1 MKSTG
6 RWTQDEELL
15 LEETYPTTDNP
26 TLSKM
31 LTRSVS
37 AIENKAS
44 RMGLRKTEVNEEE
57 EPSSDRF
64 SNPFELASREEAL
77 KRDKIDLLRIN
88 WSLSSMYQRELRNP
102 DLTKAERHRLMN
114 ALSNHTSIINSV
126 MRGVEEE
133 LGEEESLEDKFIEI
147 SSRDGHSFI
156 RARRVRIL
164 VERPPIEAE

>member
-1 MKSTG
+1 MR
-6 RWTQDEELL
+6 RWTTQDESL
-15 LEETYPTTDNP
+15 LEDLYPTTDKP
-26 TLSKM
+26 TLSKI
-31 LTRSVS
+31 LDRSVS

-44 RMGLRKTEVNEEE
+44 RMELRKIEGSEEGE

-147 SSRDGHSFI
+147 SNRDGVRFI
-156 RARRVRIL
+156 KTRRVRIL
-164 VERPPIEAE
+164 VERTPVEVE

>member
-1 MKSTG
+1 MR
-6 RWTQDEELL
+6 RWTAQDQSL
-15 LEETYPTTDNP
+15 LEELYPTTDKP
-26 TLSKM
+26 TLSKI
-31 LTRSVS
+31 LDRSIS

-44 RMGLRKTEVNEEE
+44 RMELRKIEGSEEGE

-147 SSRDGHSFI
+147 SNRDGVRFI
-156 RARRVRIL
+156 KTRRVRIL
-164 VERPPIEAE
+164 VERTPVEVE

>member
-1 MKSTG
+1 MK
-6 RWTQDEELL
+6 RWTAQDESL
-15 LEETYPTTDNP
+15 LEELYPTTDKP
-26 TLSKM
+26 TLSKI
-31 LTRSVS
+31 LDRSIS

-44 RMGLRKTEVNEEE
+44 RMELRKIEGSEEGE

-147 SSRDGHSFI
+147 SNRDGVRFI
-156 RARRVRIL
+156 KTRRVRIL
-164 VERPPIEAE
+164 VERTPVEVE

>member
-1 MKSTG
+1 MR
-6 RWTQDEELL
+6 RWTTEDESLL
-15 LEETYPTTDNP
+15 DDLYPTTDNP

-44 RMGLRKTEVNEEE
+44 RMGLRKTEVNEEGE
-57 EPSSDRF
+57 KPSSDRF

-102 DLTKAERHRLMN
+102 DLTKAERHKLMN
-114 ALSNHTSIINSV
+114 ALSNHTSIVNNILK
-126 MRGVEEE
+126 GAEDE
-133 LGEEESLEDKFIEI
+133 LKEGEEDLEAQFIEI
-147 SSRDGHSFI
+147 TRETPA
-156 RARRVRIL
+156 RVKARRVIVDLRRKRVVL
-164 VERPPIEAE
+164 K

>member
-1 MKSTG
+1 MR
-6 RWTQDEELL
+6 RWTTQDESL
-15 LEETYPTTDNP
+15 LEELYPTTDKP
-26 TLSKM
+26 TLSKI
-31 LTRSVS
+31 LDRSVS

-44 RMGLRKTEVNEEE
+44 RMELRKIEGSEEGE
-57 EPSSDRF
+57 ELSSDRF

-133 LGEEESLEDKFIEI
+133 LGEEESLEDRFVEI
-147 SSRDGHSFI
+147 SSRDGARFI

-164 VERPPIEAE
+164 VERTPVEVE

>member
-1 MKSTG
+1 MR
-6 RWTQDEELL
+6 RWTTEDESLL
-15 LEETYPTTDNP
+15 DDLYPTTDNP

-44 RMGLRKTEVNEEE
+44 RMGLRKTEVNEEGE
-57 EPSSDRF
+57 KPSSDRF

-133 LGEEESLEDKFIEI
+133 LGEEESLEDRFVEI
-147 SSRDGHSFI
+147 SSRDGPRFI
-156 RARRVRIL
+156 TARRVRIL
-164 VERPPIEAE
+164 VERTPVEVE

>member
-1 MKSTG
+1 MR
-6 RWTQDEELL
+6 RWTTEDESL
-15 LEETYPTTDNP
+15 LEELYPTTDYA
-26 TLSKM
+26 TLSSM
-31 LTRSVS
+31 LGRSIS

-44 RMGLRKTEVNEEE
+44 RMGLRKIEGSEEEE

-133 LGEEESLEDKFIEI
+133 LGEEESLEDRFIEI
-147 SSRDGHSFI
+147 SSRDSARFI
-156 RARRVRIL
+156 KARRVRIL
-164 VERPPIEAE
+164 VERPPVEVE

>member
-1 MKSTG
+1 MR
-6 RWTQDEELL
+6 RWTAQDESL
-15 LEETYPTTDNP
+15 LEELYPTTDKP
-26 TLSKM
+26 TLSKI
-31 LTRSVS
+31 LDRSVS

-44 RMGLRKTEVNEEE
+44 RMELRKIEGSEEGE

-102 DLTKAERHRLMN
+102 GLTKAERHRLMN

-133 LGEEESLEDKFIEI
+133 LGEEESLEDRFVEI
-147 SSRDGHSFI
+147 SSRDGARFI

-164 VERPPIEAE
+164 VERTPVEVE

>member
-1 MKSTG
+1 MR
-6 RWTQDEELL
+6 RWTTEDESL
-15 LEETYPTTDNP
+15 LEDLYPTTDYA
-26 TLSKM
+26 TLSRK
-31 LTRSVS
+31 LTRSIS

-44 RMGLRKTEVNEEE
+44 RMGLRKTEVNEEGE

>member
-1 MKSTG
+1 MR
-6 RWTQDEELL
+6 RWTAQDESL
-15 LEETYPTTDNP
+15 LEELYPTTDKP
-26 TLSKM
+26 TLSKI
-31 LTRSVS
+31 LDRSVS

-44 RMGLRKTEVNEEE
+44 RMELRKIEGSEEGE

-147 SSRDGHSFI
+147 SNRDGVRFI
-156 RARRVRIL
+156 KTRRVRIL
-164 VERPPIEAE
+164 VERTPVEVE